1 MDLEKNKM
9 VLECSAP
16 QIKLDFDYE
25 IHGKILLLPI
35 YGKGPGRIILGKIL
49 SILYKE
55 KKKHFFP
62 NWNSIFSNLKV
73 STNIE
78 K

>member
-1 MDLEKNKM
+1 MVIGAGTGAVAFQQNYKNIKLSGLKKVECEKVEMDLEKNKM

-35 YGKGPGRIILGKIL
+35 YGKG
-49 SILYKE
+49 
-55 KKKHFFP
+55 
-62 NWNSIFSNLKV
+62 
-73 STNIE
+73 
-78 K
+78 